1 MAYTCPANRN
11 AIAYLSITAMAGGGT
26 ATIYNSNNTATKIN
40 GVIGNLGA
48 MVPGA
53 IFLQPG
59 DNLMA
64 QYAAGGSFSVTM
76 TIQIFEFAIGIEV

>member
-1 MAYTCPANRN
+1 MTFYKALTGWLTVLRNDSGIGSTVMAYTCPANRN

-48 MVPGA
+48 MVPER
-53 IFLQPG
+53 
-59 DNLMA
+59 
-64 QYAAGGSFSVTM
+64 
-76 TIQIFEFAIGIEV
+76 IQKYES